1 MAFDLDDEELLYTKW
16 YNKNK
21 KNNVNVLIVTDN
33 IDSSSNILED
43 TLIKLGCVASTAR
56 ASAVDDNIESYLRE
70 FDFKKVI
77 FLNSTNG
84 KITNDL
90 HKAIT
95 IITHKNIKDEEYY
108 LFYGYNNLDRV
119 KDVNKDLSK
128 VLRRI

>member
-21 KNNVNVLIVTDN
+21 KNNVSVLIVTDN
-33 IDSSSNILED
+33 IDSSSNKLED

-56 ASAVDDNIESYLRE
+56 ASAVDDGIESYLRE
-70 FDFKKVI
+70 YNFKKII
-77 FLNSTNG
+77 FLNQIDG

-90 HKAIT
+90 EKAMS
-95 IITHKNIKDEEYY
+95 IIIHKNIKNEEYY
-108 LFYGYNNLDRV
+108 LFYGYNNLDGV

-128 VLRRI
+128 VLGRL

>member
-21 KNNVNVLIVTDN
+21 KNNVSVLIVTDN
-33 IDSSSNILED
+33 IDSSSNRLED

-56 ASAVDDNIESYLRE
+56 ASAVDDGIESYLRE
-70 FDFKKVI
+70 YNFKKII
-77 FLNSTNG
+77 FLNQIDG
-84 KITNDL
+84 KITNNL
-90 HKAIT
+90 EKAMS
-95 IITHKNIKDEEYY
+95 IIIHKNIKNEEYY

-128 VLRRI
+128 VLGRL